1 MAVAG
6 AAVGVGVGVFAV
18 GVGVPLLPYPL
29 LPVAVPQAATSNAS
43 KRTMLTG
50 RARLRCFMSLL
61 FLLNGSVKL
70 GFCRAVSSP
79 SVAGIVREICRDPV
93 FVRMLLLPRSLSWS
107 GGKVR
112 DDPGLPL

>member
-1 MAVAG
+1 MAVA
-6 AAVGVGVGVFAV
+6 AEAVGVSVGVFAV
-18 GVGVPLLPYPL
+18 GVGVLLLPYPL
-29 LPVAVPQAATSNAS
+29 LPVELPQAATSNAS
-43 KRTMLTG
+43 KRTMLIS
-50 RARLRCFMSLL
+50 RARLRCFMSSL

-79 SVAGIVREICRDPV
+79 SGAGIVRETCRDPV
-93 FVRMLLLPRSLSWS
+93 FVRILLLPRSLSWS